1 MKEKEQLLSDM
12 TFLGKKKKVTFFIL
26 LKNPF
31 LEFSV
36 STRYSLSSSFYL
48 MEGQ

>member
-12 TFLGKKKKVTFFIL
+12 TFLGKKKVTFFIL